1 MPTSKRPES
10 SRLSS
15 MNVKNMPIIDKSAF
29 CVDDDDDI
37 PPCGVEIIPRSR
49 LSNTESDL
57 RIRHADVISVIVT
70 PSIIRKPA
78 PHLSS
83 TGNACEDDY
92 STESVAHKNAL
103 ELREQKEKAERQL
116 KGREFAKEQRRR
128 WRLEAV
134 QLRDVAEQEKRNR
147 TERLTALGKKA
158 RKFASEPMP
167 EYPRQ
172 QLAKSRT
179 EIKRKIEVYVPPPEE
194 DENDV
199 SVYALQWALGEEGA
213 WHKDNV
219 LHKSNPPDSVDL
231 HSDPG
236 NGTEAEYSAESK
248 NEEHHDYSH
257 FANDSEI
264 LQYASSAHFEAMQG
278 RKSAQYHSS
287 SSKTNGIEM
296 RNAREIDKQHP
307 TNKEKSIF
315 EQGMINNMG
324 RIPAKL
330 IPRNVIENIPKKST
344 KKSKKGS
351 IKMFSPSY
359 RQEPVPSFKLKPST
373 NNSKSVRATKVSQPL
388 SRTLDPKT
396 PTHTQSQTQSQ
407 LHTQASSGTRS
418 RSSSVTRV
426 DVRDTKGNIVRQI
439 VKITPLAQQR
449 SGQST
454 PQHAHNATRHMNELC
469 KIT

>member
-15 MNVKNMPIIDKSAF
+15 MNVKNMPIIDQSAF

-49 LSNTESDL
+49 PSNAEPDL
-57 RIRHADVISVIVT
+57 RTRHADVISVIVT
-70 PSIIRKPA
+70 PSIIRKPTSY
-78 PHLSS
+78 LSS

-179 EIKRKIEVYVPPPEE
+179 EPRRKIEVYVPPPEE

-219 LHKSNPPDSVDL
+219 SHKSIPPDSVDL

-248 NEEHHDYSH
+248 NEDFE
-257 FANDSEI
+257 NDSEI
-264 LQYASSAHFEAMQG
+264 LQYASSAHFEATQG
-278 RKSAQYHSS
+278 RKSAQYQSS

-296 RNAREIDKQHP
+296 RNASRVVDTQHP
-307 TNKEKSIF
+307 MNKEKSIF

-330 IPRNVIENIPKKST
+330 VPHNVIENIPKKST

-373 NNSKSVRATKVSQPL
+373 NNLKSVRTTKISQPS
-388 SRTLDPKT
+388 SRPLDPKT
-396 PTHTQSQTQSQ
+396 PTHNQSQSQPQSQ
-407 LHTQASSGTRS
+407 SHTQASSGARS

-439 VKITPLAQQR
+439 VKITPVAQQK
-449 SGQST
+449 SGQSSPQYST
-454 PQHAHNATRHMNELC
+454 PQYTTQFH
-469 KIT
+469 

>member
-15 MNVKNMPIIDKSAF
+15 MNVKNMPIIDQSAF

-49 LSNTESDL
+49 PSNAESDA
-57 RIRHADVISVIVT
+57 RTRHANVISVIVT
-70 PSIIRKPA
+70 PSIIRKPT
-78 PHLSS
+78 PNLSS

-92 STESVAHKNAL
+92 STESVAHKNVL

-147 TERLTALGKKA
+147 SERLSALGKKA

-179 EIKRKIEVYVPPPEE
+179 ETKRKIEVYVPPPEE

-219 LHKSNPPDSVDL
+219 IHKSNPPDSVDL

-236 NGTEAEYSAESK
+236 DGTEAEYSAESK
-248 NEEHHDYSH
+248 NEEHHDYSP

-264 LQYASSAHFEAMQG
+264 LQYASSAHFEARQG
-278 RKSAQYHSS
+278 RKSTQYPSS
-287 SSKTNGIEM
+287 SSKTNATS
-296 RNAREIDKQHP
+296 RVIDTQHP
-307 TNKEKSIF
+307 TNREKSIF

-330 IPRNVIENIPKKST
+330 LPHNVIENIPKKNA
-344 KKSKKGS
+344 KKPKKGS

-373 NNSKSVRATKVSQPL
+373 NNSKSVRTTKVTQPS

-396 PTHTQSQTQSQ
+396 PTHTHLQLQSQSQSQ
-407 LHTQASSGTRS
+407 SNTQASSGTRS

-454 PQHAHNATRHMNELC
+454 PHHAHNTTKHMDELC
-469 KIT
+469 

>member
-1 MPTSKRPES
+1 
-10 SRLSS
+10 
-15 MNVKNMPIIDKSAF
+15 MNVKNMPIIDQSAF

-49 LSNTESDL
+49 PSNAEPDL
-57 RIRHADVISVIVT
+57 RTKHADAISVIVT
-70 PSIIRKPA
+70 PSIIRKPI

-147 TERLTALGKKA
+147 TERLTALGQKA

-179 EIKRKIEVYVPPPEE
+179 EPRRKIEVYVPPPEE

-219 LHKSNPPDSVDL
+219 SHKSIPPDSVDL

-257 FANDSEI
+257 FENDSEI
-264 LQYASSAHFEAMQG
+264 LQYASSAHFEATQG
-278 RKSAQYHSS
+278 RKSARYQSS

-296 RNAREIDKQHP
+296 RNAKFVATSRVTDTQLPI
-307 TNKEKSIF
+307 NKEKSIF

-330 IPRNVIENIPKKST
+330 VPHNVIENIPKKST
-344 KKSKKGS
+344 KKPKKGS

-359 RQEPVPSFKLKPST
+359 RQEPVPSFKLKPNT
-373 NNSKSVRATKVSQPL
+373 NNLKSVRTTKISQPL

-396 PTHTQSQTQSQ
+396 PTHTQSQS
-407 LHTQASSGTRS
+407 HTQASSGARS

-439 VKITPLAQQR
+439 VKITPTAQQR
-449 SGQST
+449 SGESS
-454 PQHAHNATRHMNELC
+454 PQHNTTHHTTAHTH
-469 KIT
+469 